1 MHNFNRPQKGIS
13 LIEILIALLLGVVI
27 LFGATRSLSGMISS
41 SRLQMG
47 NNDMQQT
54 ADTAL
59 SYIGHRLRNALST
72 PCDKLSILHTNGKLN
87 ISTLTGKVSN
97 ETITLG
103 QQAII
108 KNLLNGHGI
117 LVSAKERTLAG
128 KKYKTDNLIIIN
140 TVQRAVILSDT
151 GMDYPTINLAEAL
164 PYSRLAGNRSLF
176 AVTNC
181 ESMDV
186 FRGTLNATGKKITP
200 FNNADG
206 TKTGFRENY
215 RPIESSM
222 VSRVAVSEIKISKN
236 GNLLDKTLF
245 KNSGGSLMGDVELLR
260 ALFSVDAKGNDGIA
274 DSYVSAA
281 QVNALPAGQ
290 DIISAELFLI
300 VKNGQPDKSVV
311 PASYSINIP
320 KTDVDKNHFKGD
332 IFADANSD
340 TLTFTDRVMRKLFVR
355 TITFRN
361 NAAL

>member
-27 LFGATRSLSGMISS
+27 LFGATRSLSTMISS

-59 SYIGHRLRNALST
+59 SYIGYRLRNALST

-117 LVSAKERTLAG
+117 LVSTKERTLAG

-140 TVQRAVILSDT
+140 TGQRALLSGDT
-151 GMDYPTINLAEAL
+151 GIDNPVINLTEIL
-164 PYSRLAGNRSLF
+164 PKGSNKSLF
-176 AVTNC
+176 AISNC

-186 FRGTLNATGKKITP
+186 FRGTLDSTGKKITP
-200 FNNADG
+200 FNTNPDDPQ
-206 TKTGFRENY
+206 TKFRENY
-215 RPIESSM
+215 RAIESSM
-222 VSRVAVSEIKISKN
+222 VSRLEVSKIRIKD
-236 GNLLDKTLF
+236 GNLFNDTLF

-260 ALFSVDAKGNDGIA
+260 VLFSVDAHGNDGIA

-281 QVNALPAGQ
+281 QINTLPVGQ
-290 DIISAELFLI
+290 NIISAELFLI
-300 VKNGQPDKSVV
+300 VKNGQPDRSAV
-311 PASYSINIP
+311 PASYSIKIP
-320 KTDVDKNHFKGD
+320 KTDLDKDKFKGD